1 VIMKKIPFDI
11 KYRPEIESGKYK
23 VMTAE
28 GLNVR
33 IICWDRNTTY
43 WKIVGLVTSQAGNE
57 VVFTYDENGKE
68 SDGCL
73 HGYRNDLLILTDEP
87 ELTDFE
93 KELIKIMVENGSP
106 IGEDISKYTDEDI
119 EYMHSY
125 SKRLLRLARQE
136 LQPEIDAEINQAY
149 KNSDEVQFRKGRE
162 DVLKD
167 LPVWIPDQNYPQYP
181 WDALEHGVLYHEG
194 HRITLDDLWNK
205 LPKEE

>member
-1 VIMKKIPFDI
+1 MKKIPFDI

-43 WKIVGLVTSQAGNE
+43 WKIVGLITSQSGNE

-87 ELTDFE
+87 ELTEFE
-93 KELIKIMVENGSP
+93 KELIKIMKEEGSP
-106 IGEDISKYTDEDI
+106 IGADTSKYTEGDI
-119 EYMHSY
+119 EAMHSY
-125 SKRLLRLARQE
+125 SERLLKLARKQ
-136 LQPEIDAEINQAY
+136 LQPEIDAEINLAY
-149 KNSDEVQFRKGRE
+149 KNSDEVQYRSGRE
-162 DVLKD
+162 DALKD
-167 LPVWIPDQNYPQYP
+167 LPKWVPDQDSPQYQT
-181 WDALEHGVLYHEG
+181 WDKLENGILYHHG
-194 HRITLDDLWNK
+194 HHISLDDLWNK
-205 LPKEE
+205 LPKDE

>member
-1 VIMKKIPFDI
+1 MNRIPFDI
-11 KYRPEIESGKYK
+11 KFRPEIESGKYK
-23 VMTAE
+23 VCTKRE
-28 GLNVR
+28 PKKEVR
-33 IICWDRNTTY
+33 ILKWDANTDFP
-43 WKIVGLVTSQAGNE
+43 IVILYANGMAAN
-57 VVFTYDENGKE
+57 YNENGKAWNTV
-68 SDGCL
+68 L
-73 HGYRNDLLILTDEP
+73 PDLLIITDAVEKI
-87 ELTDFE
+87 TVFE
-93 KELIKIMVENGSP
+93 EELIKVMVENGSP

-136 LQPEIDAEINQAY
+136 LQPEIDAEIDKAY
-149 KNSDEVQFRKGRE
+149 KNSDAVQFRKGRE